1 MKSSSQI
8 IGRSPWLIGVV
19 CVGVVLWVGGWGSIF
34 AQTDTE
40 REAEGTLRDLKINM
54 VPGPN
59 IPMPEVYKTPP
70 KIVEQIVGGLPE
82 WKLFYFCR
90 HHPSDKLK
98 EIVHEQFATK
108 LFDKKGKETKM
119 VDYTVSSNPLTN
131 QLIVRCPTK
140 EDAEAVL
147 ELLDAVDVQPIQV
160 KIECLISEIYADKTF
175 DRETTIDIKN
185 LMGENVTMTPGGL
198 PFGTDVRQL
207 IDEGGAL
214 PAPFPGASLREVVR
228 SRMGLNIGYLS
239 LTHNF
244 TLLIDL
250 LESKGY
256 LKILMNPTLSV
267 VNGGTAKVSSS
278 QMVPLDRVT
287 MVSTQA
293 DYLTTSTKYE
303 DVVDSLEIT
312 AHVFADGY
320 IGLETSILLGSKNT
334 PEGVKQIPIITKK
347 QIDNKENRIR
357 HGESLI
363 IGGMR
368 KTMEFGVVRGV
379 PILKDIPLIG
389 FLFSGEDTE
398 KRAVETIFILTP
410 TISTDGRPK
419 EEVIKEIQ
427 RKHEPSSPDGLSE
440 MITDPFGFK
449 ARQKERDRKLR
460 DAEQSRIEAEV
471 DKAQARIDV
480 REANERTEKAEAERN
495 RIETEAQKIETDA
508 QKASAEAN
516 TKAKAAEEAKA
527 AADKEKTDA
536 AKTKAEADKLM
547 AEAQKTKADAE
558 KTMAQASAKTK
569 AAEETKTTADK
580 ATTDAKKAQA
590 EAEAK
595 AKAAEEAKATADKET
610 ADAKKARAEAQAK
623 AKAAEKAKQEA
634 EAEKEKAAD
643 QQTKAKDQEPNEE
656 AEKATAKDD
665 KA

>member
-8 IGRSPWLIGVV
+8 IGRSPWLIGIVGVV
-19 CVGVVLWVGGWGSIF
+19 VVLWVGGWGSIF

-40 REAEGTLRDLKINM
+40 IEAEHILRNLKIEPM
-54 VPGPN
+54 IPEPN
-59 IPMPEVYKTPP
+59 IPMPEVYKIPP
-70 KIVEQIVGGLPE
+70 QIVEQIVGGLPE

-90 HHPSDKLK
+90 HHPSDKLR

-119 VDYTVSSNPLTN
+119 VDYTVSSNPLIN

-147 ELLDAVDVQPIQV
+147 ELLEAVDIQPIQV
-160 KIECLISEIYADKTF
+160 KIDCLISEIYADMTF
-175 DRETTIDIKN
+175 DRETTIEIGN
-185 LMGENVTMTPGGL
+185 LMGENVTMKPGGTA
-198 PFGTDVRQL
+198 FGADVQQL
-207 IDEGGAL
+207 VQDDAYL
-214 PAPFPGASLREVVR
+214 PAFPGASLREVAR

-250 LESKGY
+250 LESRGY

-267 VNGGTAKVSSS
+267 VNGGTAKILSS
-278 QMVPLDRVT
+278 QKVPLDRIT
-287 MVSTQA
+287 MRSTES
-293 DYLTTSTKYE
+293 DYLETSTVYE
-303 DVVDSLEIT
+303 DVIDSLEIT

-320 IGLETSILLGSKNT
+320 IGLETSIILGSKNT
-334 PEGVKQIPIITKK
+334 PEGVKQVPIITKK

-357 HGESLI
+357 QGESLI

-368 KTMEFGVVRGV
+368 KTEEFGVIRGV
-379 PILKDIPLIG
+379 PILKDIPIIG

-398 KRAVETIFILTP
+398 QRAVETVFILTP
-410 TISTDGRPK
+410 TISTNGRPK
-419 EEVIKEIQ
+419 AEVMKEVQ
-427 RKHEPSSPDGLSE
+427 RKHEPSSPDGLNE

-449 ARQKERDRKLR
+449 ARQKERERTLR
-460 DAEQSRIEAEV
+460 DAEQSRLEAEV
-471 DKAQARIDV
+471 EKAQARLNV

-495 RIETEAQKIETDA
+495 RMETEAQKIKTDA

-527 AADKEKTDA
+527 
-536 AKTKAEADKLM
+536 
-547 AEAQKTKADAE
+547 
-558 KTMAQASAKTK
+558 
-569 AAEETKTTADK
+569 TADK

-595 AKAAEEAKATADKET
+595 AKAAEEAKAAYEKVV
-610 ADAKKARAEAQAK
+610 ADANKAQAEA
-623 AKAAEKAKQEA
+623 ETKAKQEA
-634 EAEKEKAAD
+634 EAEKAKEAD
-643 QQTKAKDQEPNEE
+643 QQTKAEDQKPKEE
-656 AEKATAKDD
+656 TKKAAAEDD
-665 KA
+665 KAGSKA